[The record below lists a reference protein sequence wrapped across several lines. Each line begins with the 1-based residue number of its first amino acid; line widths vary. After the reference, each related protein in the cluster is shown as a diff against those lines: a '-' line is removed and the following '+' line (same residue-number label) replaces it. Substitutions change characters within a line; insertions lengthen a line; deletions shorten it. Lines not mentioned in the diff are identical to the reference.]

1 MRLKK
6 SKTEHGDT
14 QAAIFKDRQ
23 TSFLLCFQNRF
34 FAKKRGTAM
43 GLERDTVIYQAIKRL
58 IIYRVDFANF
68 KFAPV

>member
-1 MRLKK
+1 
-6 SKTEHGDT
+6 
-14 QAAIFKDRQ
+14 
-23 TSFLLCFQNRF
+23 
-34 FAKKRGTAM
+34 M